1 VGAEVGGPDL
11 LRSVPIGSSYIS
23 APPRQPPS
31 EPEPTSAVLE
41 PLSAEPPRS
50 SRGRPR
56 TKSEHALSLARAL
69 GEVSAG
75 TLQDALEVGR
85 DAAHQILSRLAK
97 AGQLRRLE
105 PGRYAPVDGAKR

>member
-1 VGAEVGGPDL
+1 MGAEADRPDL
-11 LRSVPIGSSYIS
+11 QHSAPIGSSYVS
-23 APPRQPPS
+23 APARPPPS
-31 EPEPTSAVLE
+31 EPEPTPAVLE

-56 TKSEHALSLARAL
+56 TKSEHALGLARAL

-105 PGRYAPVDGAKR
+105 PGRYAPVAGAKR